1 MDMSKTHPAILNGQP
16 TTARMMCGRWL
27 VGGDV
32 VQKGD
37 QVSIALRTKWTNGR
51 LAWHTLK
58 GCRLT
63 FSDFAEENL
72 S

>member
-1 MDMSKTHPAILNGQP
+1 MAKTHPAILNGYK
-16 TTARMMCGRWL
+16 TTAKMSAGRWL

-32 VQKGD
+32 VQAND
-37 QVSIALRTKWTNGR
+37 VVSIACKVRWSDR

-63 FSDFAEENL
+63 FSDFVAPGEV
-72 S
+72 